1 MDFTG
6 LITCIKLSIIMA
18 KCGKN
23 SSAPAAR
30 GASGWHQP
38 RLASIA
44 RGAGTPGP
52 RGGLA
57 RQCEGGW
64 HAWPARGAGTPVR
77 GGLARLA
84 RAGGWHACPR
94 GGLARLAREGG
105 WIALPARGA
114 GTLGPRVG
122 RGAGTPGL
130 ARELAPASRRASQ
143 ACPARAG
150 GWQGPARQ
158 AARPSLQARAP
169 GLSRAGGGLA
179 RPRAP
184 GSSPQPPGARPRPVP
199 RGRGAAM
206 AARGRSPQ
214 PSGAR
219 PRPVPR
225 GRGAGRAPRARAQA
239 PKGQGPS
246 ALGPRAPGPQA
257 PVPQCPSA
265 PVPRARA
272 RRARARA
279 CFVFDSRV
287 FAGRK
292 SGLRYRGYISGHPL
306 PPLFFRCTAAPH
318 PWQARGH
325 LPPGPPQD
333 QVGGTPLKSNK
344 CHWSSSRGRHY

>member
-1 MDFTG
+1 
-6 LITCIKLSIIMA
+6 MA

-199 RGRGAAM
+199 RGRGA
-206 AARGRSPQ
+206 
-214 PSGAR
+214 
-219 PRPVPR
+219 
-225 GRGAGRAPRARAQA
+225 GRAPRARAQA

-306 PPLFFRCTAAPH
+306 PPLSSRCTAPRDPRRAH
-318 PWQARGH
+318 GH
-325 LPPGPPQD
+325 HATCPPPRPGM
-333 QVGGTPLKSNK
+333 GHPLKSNK